1 MRSERIASHSITI
14 DREIQK
20 VHVLLSSYFM
30 PRVCTAP
37 KTKALHQQQ
46 IQKTSVA
53 KMPAKVAVFK
63 EQNYG
68 TSPSTTQVFAQCLC
82 AQQNTGK

>member
-1 MRSERIASHSITI
+1 MRSERIASHSIII

-30 PRVCTAP
+30 PRVYTAP
-37 KTKALHQQQ
+37 KTQKLHQQQ

-53 KMPAKVAVFK
+53 KMPVKVAVFK
-63 EQNYG
+63 EQNYS
-68 TSPSTTQVFAQCLC
+68 TSFCTMSLC
-82 AQQNTGK
+82 TIKYW